1 MDLTTRNFQPAEAPL
16 LKVGDLARRTG
27 KTVRAIH
34 LYEEMGLLTPS
45 SRTSGGFRLYDS
57 AAVDRM
63 KWIDLLHTAG
73 FSLQEMREVL
83 RSWWDAELGP
93 AAMERLRSLFEAKLA
108 GTREAIE
115 RHQRLER
122 ELVDGLEYLQTCR
135 DCGVQETAI
144 GCVHCGIDHGMSS
157 EPALVAGI
165 TSRPERSARPKSRR
179 SAFVPL
185 QEVDRPRER
194 GA

>member
-1 MDLTTRNFQPAEAPL
+1 MTAMKPTAL
-16 LKVGDLARRTG
+16 LDRPHLLRIGDLARRTG

-34 LYEEMGLLTPS
+34 LYEEIGLLAPS
-45 SRTSGGFRLYDS
+45 TRSSGGFRLYDA
-57 AAVDRM
+57 AAVDRV

-83 RSWWDAELGP
+83 RSWWDADLGP
-93 AAMERLRSLFEAKLA
+93 TAMERLRGLFEAKLA
-108 GTREAIE
+108 ETREAIH

-122 ELVDGLEYLQTCR
+122 ELLDGLAYLQTCR
-135 DCGVQETAI
+135 QCGVQETAV
-144 GCVHCGIDHGMSS
+144 GCVHCGVDHGMDD

-165 TSRPERSARPKSRR
+165 KSRPERSARPTSRR

-185 QEVDRPRER
+185 IDVDRPRER
-194 GA
+194 GV